1 MGKIRKTALVLGEG
15 VTEYYYFKSLC
26 DLYKNL
32 TIKPDYPKHTNL
44 KELEAKIEDGI
55 AMGYDHIFFCVIDMD
70 TKDRAPERTQYEK
83 MKNKY
88 AKPIIKCSIG
98 IRCEVDFFET
108 HRCTELFFLYYFR
121 YTSHVYA
128 EQEPLI
134 ADLNKSVEY
143 RKNREFFSKVC
154 GLHSYFER
162 NGGSLVKA
170 VSNSNRSMQ
179 EQMKTGREYT
189 FSELGRFI
197 ARLEE
202 L

>member
-88 AKPIIKCSIG
+88 AKPINKCSIG
-98 IRCEVDFFET
+98 IRCEVDFLRPIVVPNSFSCIISAILHT
-108 HRCTELFFLYYFR
+108 
-121 YTSHVYA
+121 YTLS
-128 EQEPLI
+128 
-134 ADLNKSVEY
+134 KS
-143 RKNREFFSKVC
+143 
-154 GLHSYFER
+154 L
-162 NGGSLVKA
+162 
-170 VSNSNRSMQ
+170 
-179 EQMKTGREYT
+179 
-189 FSELGRFI
+189 
-197 ARLEE
+197 
-202 L
+202 